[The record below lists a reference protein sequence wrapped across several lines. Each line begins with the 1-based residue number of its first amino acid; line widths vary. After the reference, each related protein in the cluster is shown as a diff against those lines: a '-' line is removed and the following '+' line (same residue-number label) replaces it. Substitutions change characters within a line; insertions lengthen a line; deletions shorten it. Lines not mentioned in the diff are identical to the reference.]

1 MTGHFCTGK
10 NDYEIVREVLTGKAN
25 DVYVCRSCKEPA
37 ASRRTVWLVKDR
49 RIAKSLAGNM
59 GDLCEEIFMQG
70 EKAGFVFPY
79 VQERPLLRHY
89 LGTIQGAGCIR
100 RRIWLGLAARCI
112 TSGIPDA
119 VLNLMLNQGQVNI
132 QADGTVWF
140 GFFVDLSEYNHSACG
155 QDNVTDCARLFMELI
170 RLEYGA
176 GQVSAF
182 SAQAAVLLEK
192 KLVRKEY
199 HDGIQLYRDI
209 KLISRLDEARE
220 KKVSVLGKIAALKKF
235 LASKQDRIYSMLS
248 CGCIVL
254 VCIVIALAVGRL
266 LFGTFSFWKLFGSP
280 LERIGT
286 ESLLQ

>member
-1 MTGHFCTGK
+1 MTGYFSTGK
-10 NDYEIVREVLTGKAN
+10 NDYEVVREVLTGKAN
-25 DVYVCRSCKEPA
+25 DVYVCRNCKEPA
-37 ASRRTVWLVKDR
+37 ASCRTVWLVKDR
-49 RIAKSLAGNM
+49 RIAKSLMGNI

-89 LGTIQGAGCIR
+89 LGTVQNAGCIR
-100 RRIWLGLAARCI
+100 RQIWLGLAAKCI

-119 VLNLMLNQGQVNI
+119 VLNLMLSQGQVNI

-155 QDNVTDCARLFMELI
+155 QDNVTECAKLFMELI
-170 RLEYGA
+170 RLEYEA
-176 GQVSAF
+176 KQVSVF
-182 SAQAAVLLEK
+182 SSQAAVLLEK

-220 KKVSVLGKIAALKKF
+220 KRISALRKIAALKKI
-235 LASKQDRIYSMLS
+235 LVSKQDRIYSVLS

-254 VCIVIALAVGRL
+254 VGIVIVLAVGRL
-266 LFGTFSFWKLFGSP
+266 LFGTISFWKLFGSP
-280 LERIGT
+280 LEQIGT